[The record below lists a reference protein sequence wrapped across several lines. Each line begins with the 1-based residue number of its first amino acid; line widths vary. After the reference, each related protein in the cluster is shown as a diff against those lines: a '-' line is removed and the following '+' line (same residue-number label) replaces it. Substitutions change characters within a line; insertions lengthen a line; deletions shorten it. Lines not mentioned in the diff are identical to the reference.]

1 MGYRKITKNVCI
13 IFLNKWLL
21 YKLWYLILRIHDN
34 LVWWTQYIWL
44 WFMIAPQAWAWQMK
58 RNQLSLSRDLF
69 RTTSTSYTQRFSG
82 FPEPLFAS
90 DSLSYISCT
99 SYNVKLTALGASFFA
114 GRVVGFGEV
123 SGKMNPSQISGA
135 ANKAPTTIDP
145 YKNPNKRKVGR
156 GIIPW

>member
-1 MGYRKITKNVCI
+1 
-13 IFLNKWLL
+13 
-21 YKLWYLILRIHDN
+21 
-34 LVWWTQYIWL
+34 
-44 WFMIAPQAWAWQMK
+44 MK

-123 SGKMNPSQISGA
+123 SGKMNPSQIIGA
-135 ANKAPTTIDP
+135 ANKALMT
-145 YKNPNKRKVGR
+145 RQHE
-156 GIIPW
+156 